1 MRATGGDRLARA
13 SLASEVAAKLPPPQP
28 APDAEQVSQRRDGD
42 VLEARSTSR
51 RIKTVDDLL
60 RHIEADMT
68 RYEVAASEATKWE
81 CASTDRDGEVTVT
94 ELHRVF
100 VRLKP
105 KAGPSVQECVDAM
118 ISAATG
124 KLRTRPLTKS
134 VKAKSGDAWQVQVI
148 SDTHFGNYAWSK
160 TTGQGDYDLG
170 IAERRVLH
178 TAMELLD
185 IGDTYKPA
193 VRTLA
198 FLGDLFHYDTPAG
211 TTTSGTQLERDGRL
225 QKMIEVG
232 CDTLLSVIARSAETC
247 QTRVLIVNGNH
258 DEVLTWAFQRI
269 ARERFAGHPGVT
281 ISNEWTPRQ
290 YASHGRNLMGFAHGN
305 RAKRKLPQLMAL
317 EAAGQWSS
325 SAYREYHTGHFHS
338 QAAEWSRPIETI
350 DGVLVRVA
358 PTVCPPDDWHSNH
371 GFVGARQCMETFIY
385 ESSGGLIAQHVR
397 GATDG
402 NDRGEIADTKR
413 RKRRTPKRR

>member
-1 MRATGGDRLARA
+1 MARQTLTE
-13 SLASEVAAKLPPPQP
+13 SVAAKLPPPKP
-28 APDAEQVSQRRDGD
+28 APDAEQVTQSQNGD

-51 RIKTVDDLL
+51 RIKTVEDLL
-60 RHIEADMT
+60 AHIEADMT

-81 CASTDRDGEVTVT
+81 CASSDGKGGTTVT

-100 VRLKP
+100 VRLRP
-105 KAGPSVQECVDAM
+105 KAGPTTQEVVQAM
-118 ISAATG
+118 IAAASG
-124 KLRTRPLTKS
+124 KIRAARRPLTNS
-134 VKAKSGDAWQVQVI
+134 VKARRDGLWQVQVV

-170 IAERRVLH
+170 IAEQRVRD
-178 TAMELLD
+178 TALGLLD
-185 IGDTYKPA
+185 TGDTYSPA
-193 VRTLA
+193 LRTIA

-232 CDTLLSVIARSAETC
+232 CDTLLHLIERSAETC
-247 QTRVLIVNGNH
+247 QTHVLIVNGNH

-269 ARERFAGHPGVT
+269 ARERFAKEKRVT
-281 ISNEWTPRQ
+281 ISNDYTGRQ
-290 YASHGRNLMGFAHGN
+290 YASHGRNLLGFAHGN

-317 EAAGQWSS
+317 EASNQWSES
-325 SAYREYHTGHFHS
+325 VYREYHTGHYHS

-358 PTVCPPDDWHSNH
+358 PTVCPPDDWHAAH
-371 GFVGARQCMETFIY
+371 GFIGSRQCMETFIY
-385 ESSGGLIAQHVR
+385 EPNGGLIAQHVR
-397 GATDG
+397 GT
-402 NDRGEIADTKR
+402 NDNDTGRTERSPAKR
-413 RKRRTPKRR
+413 RAGSAQRNAR